1 MLKLRLA
8 LRSITSLVG
17 LIITVIR
24 FKFTGIQTRV
34 FYAHRVF
41 FAFGGLPGSLSS
53 RFLGKRKNSK
63 LAKSPFSISSG
74 TSAMSVMQCLKND
87 GFFVEERFLDR
98 LSTKAIEEFSL
109 KTLGSYRLTDQGDGG
124 QTDLYYDR
132 NNPLAVRY
140 DYSPTTALLCPQI
153 QRTLADQR
161 ILAIAQNYL
170 QSEPIFDFVAMWW
183 HAKSK
188 NPDKNAAQYFHFD
201 MDRLRWIK
209 FFFYVTD
216 VGSENGPHVFIP
228 KSHSDQGI
236 PFTLRKR
243 GYTRLPDAD
252 VERYFPRNGWK
263 SFSGSAG
270 TMIAEDTRGLHKGAH
285 VEKGDRL
292 LFQFQF
298 TSSLYGKSEE
308 RDDMEIKNESLT
320 EELKS
325 AMKIFPYVY
334 QKIAVS

>member
-1 MLKLRLA
+1 M
-8 LRSITSLVG
+8 
-17 LIITVIR
+17 
-24 FKFTGIQTRV
+24 
-34 FYAHRVF
+34 
-41 FAFGGLPGSLSS
+41 
-53 RFLGKRKNSK
+53 
-63 LAKSPFSISSG
+63 
-74 TSAMSVMQCLKND
+74 
-87 GFFVEERFLDR
+87 
-98 LSTKAIEEFSL
+98 
-109 KTLGSYRLTDQGDGG
+109 
-124 QTDLYYDR
+124 YYDR

-161 ILAIAQNYL
+161 ILTIAQNYL
-170 QSEPIFDFVAMWW
+170 KSEPIFDFVAMWW

-236 PFTLRKR
+236 PFNLRKR
-243 GYTRLPDAD
+243 GYTRLADAD
-252 VERYFPRNGWK
+252 VERYFPREDWK

-308 RDDMEIKNESLT
+308 RDDMEIKKNCLT
-320 EELKS
+320 EELES
-325 AMKIFPYVY
+325 AMKFFPYVY
-334 QKIAVS
+334 QKIAVT